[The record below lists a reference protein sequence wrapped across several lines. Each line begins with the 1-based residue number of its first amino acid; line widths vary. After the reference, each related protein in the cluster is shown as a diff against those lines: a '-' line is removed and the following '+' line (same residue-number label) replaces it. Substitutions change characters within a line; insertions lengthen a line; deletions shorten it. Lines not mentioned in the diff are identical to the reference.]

1 MRTLCPLVL
10 LLSLR
15 AAAQEPVLV
24 TAGDALDADVCQ
36 SVAREVMAGLEA
48 YTRMKFRRPVP
59 VGVLPKREWE
69 AMIAQAG
76 FAGDVARQGL
86 AFYDPDENS
95 VTVSPWVMGGYVLP
109 EPLKK
114 AKEEWVAEL
123 ESTIIHELMHA
134 LHHQNFHVV
143 LGGAR
148 QASMRVKGLS
158 EGEIDAATVE
168 FITAEGT
175 AELVSVRVASD
186 AAQAHLVYRPG
197 AQLSSPEGY
206 LGKYQPNGK
215 DPFITTLFASGY
227 QDGLDVMH
235 HLSLKAGARGVRAIL
250 YRPPPAVLFFD
261 PARLAALR
269 LDDPPDPDSIFGFLS
284 PDRPTG
290 LEVYLAVNPGNR
302 RFFSEAR
309 HTPGGPRAEG
319 CLLGYVTTVGE
330 ESDANGRG
338 SYAFWIGDPD
348 RKGTWSADQVA
359 SLKET
364 NPSGVSEK
372 RLPMSRLVSRQEQV
386 DLLSVKS
393 GDGGLYMRGECR
405 GLVVFAHE
413 SKPTPNLERRVL
425 DAVAAL
431 FIKRPTPALYEKA
444 AAEARARLRGN

>member
-1 MRTLCPLVL
+1 MRRAWAL
-10 LLSLR
+10 LLLLGP
-15 AAAQEPVLV
+15 ALAQEPVLL
-24 TAGDALDADVCQ
+24 TSGDALDASVCEQ
-36 SVAREVMAGLEA
+36 VAREVMAGLEA

-59 VGVLPKREWE
+59 VGVLPKREWD
-69 AMIAQAG
+69 AMIQQEG
-76 FAGDVARQGL
+76 FAGEAARHGL
-86 AFYDPDENS
+86 AFYDPGENS

-109 EPLKK
+109 EPILK
-114 AKEEWVAEL
+114 AKEEWVADL

-148 QASMRVKGLS
+148 EASMRVHGLS
-158 EGEIDAATVE
+158 EEEIDAATVE
-168 FITAEGT
+168 FVTAEGT

-186 AAQAHLVYRPG
+186 RARQNLVYRPNPQIPS
-197 AQLSSPEGY
+197 AEGY
-206 LGKYQPNGK
+206 LLKYRPNGK

-235 HLSLKAGARGVRAIL
+235 QLSLKAGARGVRAVL
-250 YRPPPAVLFFD
+250 YRPPPAVLFFQ
-261 PARLAALR
+261 PERLAALH
-269 LDDPPDPDSIFGFLS
+269 LDDPPDPDSIFGYLS

-319 CLLGYVTTVGE
+319 CLLGFVTTVGDV
-330 ESDANGRG
+330 SAPDGRG
-338 SYAFWIGDPD
+338 SYAFWVGDPD
-348 RKGTWSADQVA
+348 HKGTWSADQVA

-364 NPSGVSEK
+364 NPAGVAEK
-372 RLPMSRLVSRQEQV
+372 RVPMSPLVSKEERI

-393 GDGGLYMRGECR
+393 GDGSLYVRGECK
-405 GLVVFAHE
+405 GLVVLAHE
-413 SKPTPNLERRVL
+413 SRPTPNLERRVV

-431 FIKRPTPALYEKA
+431 FIKRPTPAIYTKA
-444 AAEARARLRGN
+444 AAEARAKLGGR